1 MSSNVDLEAE
11 TQAAVARVHARG
23 RPAWYWLYFLLA
35 LLDVITVLVSLGLN
49 HRLMGIYAESVAVN
63 QQWAER
69 LSRYADLAVA
79 AGEVNAPGN
88 DVFDSRDVS
97 RESER
102 LNKALAVFERDLKT
116 AKDEIAAVGTSEAS
130 SLLDN
135 FSDIDKTMKDMVQES
150 AQIFDFFRQNLADK
164 AGERMA
170 TMDRKYA
177 AVNGA
182 LARLSREVRAI
193 QKTHFD
199 RQVQIAHNL
208 KRIEYLILGLV
219 ILMIGGALYYGSR
232 VLRAMRAA
240 DETRETYV
248 AALAQARVEAESAN
262 RAKSQFLANMSH
274 EIRTPMNGI
283 VGMNEL
289 LLKTPLDDTQL
300 RYAET
305 VANSGEMML
314 SIINDILDFSKI
326 EAGKLDLEEFEFNL
340 RECVEKVV
348 ELFAERAQG
357 KGLELVYQI
366 AQDVPSNVRG
376 DPVRIRQILSN
387 LVSNAIKFTERG
399 EVFVE
404 VKRVAGTA
412 DATRDQS
419 AGACTVQFS
428 VRDTGMG
435 ISPQT
440 QLDLFKPFVQGDA
453 STTRRFGGTGLGLA
467 ISQQLVRLM
476 GGDIGVSSAPDV
488 GSNFWF
494 TLPVLVDETARV
506 QNWVLDNRLKGSR
519 VLVVDDNA
527 TNRTILHEQVL
538 SWEMRNGSATGG
550 LQALER
556 LREAVALNDPYG
568 LAIIDM
574 LMPGM
579 DGLELARAIRA
590 DPALAGT
597 PIIMLTSMGA
607 AGELRAAR
615 AAGIGLYLSKPVRE
629 SDLFNAINDLLS
641 GHAMK
646 KSPPAAASNVSPLAA
661 APASVAAEP
670 APGIKRAR
678 VLLAEDNVVNQQV
691 ALAMLQQCH
700 VDVDVAADGVQA
712 VAAHERGRYAL
723 ILMDCQMPE
732 MDGFEALRKIRA
744 AEDAAS
750 DGAVGGRVRTP
761 IIAVTAN
768 ALQGDRERCIAAGFD
783 DYMSKPFRLQELKK
797 LVDAW
802 VK

>member
-199 RQVQIAHNL
+199 RQVQIAQNL

-289 LLKTPLDDTQL
+289 LLKTPLDDTQR

-527 TNRTILHEQVL
+527 TNRLV
-538 SWEMRNGSATGG
+538 
-550 LQALER
+550 LQALLEP
-556 LREAVALNDPYG
+556 LGVT
-568 LAIIDM
+568 
-574 LMPGM
+574 
-579 DGLELARAIRA
+579 LELAV
-590 DPALAGT
+590 DGPAVRQAT
-597 PIIMLTSMGA
+597 ANVTA
-607 AGELRAAR
+607 AQAAQKAAR
-615 AAGIGLYLSKPVRE
+615 APYMPTLSVSGNYGQTMPGSKTFEWGGGSGATTTSTSLSFNLNYTLFNNYQRE
-629 SDLFNAINDLLS
+629 SQMVTTRVNLENAEANLRDAKFLAQQNLTTQLNTYRTAQLSIELNKLQIQAAEENLRVVQQQYNLGTKQLLDLLTAQLQLDNARATLIQARAS
-641 GHAMK
+641 SSVIRQYSK
-646 KSPPAAASNVSPLAA
+646 TPSPSPPYCSGMTMPKYPMSAIFWISSRGMSPFSGSSRLATGSTSFMAKVRAVSWIMRRS
-661 APASVAAEP
+661 SV
-670 APGIKRAR
+670 
-678 VLLAEDNVVNQQV
+678 
-691 ALAMLQQCH
+691 M
-700 VDVDVAADGVQA
+700 
-712 VAAHERGRYAL
+712 
-723 ILMDCQMPE
+723 
-732 MDGFEALRKIRA
+732 
-744 AEDAAS
+744 
-750 DGAVGGRVRTP
+750 
-761 IIAVTAN
+761 
-768 ALQGDRERCIAAGFD
+768 
-783 DYMSKPFRLQELKK
+783 
-797 LVDAW
+797 
-802 VK
+802 

>member
-1 MSSNVDLEAE
+1 ML
-11 TQAAVARVHARG
+11 
-23 RPAWYWLYFLLA
+23 
-35 LLDVITVLVSLGLN
+35 
-49 HRLMGIYAESVAVN
+49 
-63 QQWAER
+63 
-69 LSRYADLAVA
+69 
-79 AGEVNAPGN
+79 
-88 DVFDSRDVS
+88 
-97 RESER
+97 
-102 LNKALAVFERDLKT
+102 
-116 AKDEIAAVGTSEAS
+116 
-130 SLLDN
+130 
-135 FSDIDKTMKDMVQES
+135 
-150 AQIFDFFRQNLADK
+150 FR
-164 AGERMA
+164 
-170 TMDRKYA
+170 
-177 AVNGA
+177 
-182 LARLSREVRAI
+182 
-193 QKTHFD
+193 
-199 RQVQIAHNL
+199 
-208 KRIEYLILGLV
+208 
-219 ILMIGGALYYGSR
+219 
-232 VLRAMRAA
+232 
-240 DETRETYV
+240 
-248 AALAQARVEAESAN
+248 
-262 RAKSQFLANMSH
+262 
-274 EIRTPMNGI
+274 
-283 VGMNEL
+283 
-289 LLKTPLDDTQL
+289 
-300 RYAET
+300 
-305 VANSGEMML
+305 
-314 SIINDILDFSKI
+314 SKI

-419 AGACTVQFS
+419 AGVCTVQFS

-590 DPALAGT
+590 DPALVGT

-607 AGELRAAR
+607 GGELRAAR

-629 SDLFNAINDLLS
+629 SDLFNVINDLLS

-646 KSPPAAASNVSPLAA
+646 KSPPATANNASTHAA
-661 APASVAAEP
+661 APASGAAEP

-691 ALAMLQQCH
+691 ALAMQIGRAH
-700 VDVDVAADGVQA
+700 V
-712 VAAHERGRYAL
+712 
-723 ILMDCQMPE
+723 
-732 MDGFEALRKIRA
+732 
-744 AEDAAS
+744 
-750 DGAVGGRVRTP
+750 
-761 IIAVTAN
+761 
-768 ALQGDRERCIAAGFD
+768 
-783 DYMSKPFRLQELKK
+783 
-797 LVDAW
+797 
-802 VK
+802 